1 MSYATA
7 DNRNDIVKH
16 FKGSL
21 EPMAKD
27 AGQASFRGLFYEW
40 NNVGSCRITNKI
52 TGMGVTKATFDLNY
66 LVHGGKRVN
75 FESMVKAL
83 ISHSV

>member
-7 DNRNDIVKH
+7 DNRNDVVKH

-27 AGQASFRGLFYEW
+27 AGQASFRGLFYWW

-66 LVHGGKRVN
+66 LTHDGKGPSS
-75 FESMVKAL
+75 EAWSKP
-83 ISHSV
+83 